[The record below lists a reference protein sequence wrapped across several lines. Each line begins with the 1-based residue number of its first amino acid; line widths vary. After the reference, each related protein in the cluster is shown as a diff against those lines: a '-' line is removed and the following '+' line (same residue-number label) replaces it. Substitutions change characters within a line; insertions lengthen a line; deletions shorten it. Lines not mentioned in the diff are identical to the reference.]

1 MTAEVLLMGQVW
13 ARAPAQASAG
23 PLHLLSP
30 VRWTAAMARPP
41 VARPEALDLCWLDL
55 GWLDLGWL
63 DPCWLDPCWLDL
75 GPHANLSNN
84 ISTSSKF
91 IESLCDSRPLI
102 RGLLSHNDE

>member
-55 GWLDLGWL
+55 CWLDLG
-63 DPCWLDPCWLDL
+63 WLDL